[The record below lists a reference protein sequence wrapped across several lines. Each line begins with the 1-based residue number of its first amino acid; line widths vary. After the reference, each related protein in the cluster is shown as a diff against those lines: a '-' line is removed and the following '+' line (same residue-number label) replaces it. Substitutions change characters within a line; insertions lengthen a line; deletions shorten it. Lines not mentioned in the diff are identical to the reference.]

1 MQNPRQILLK
11 IILGIFIT
19 MMSVSSVLFIFVGGP
34 SEADIQTRV
43 KSYITNPNNYD
54 LIFLGDSRTYCA
66 FHPFLLDRRLGVR
79 SLNLSQWS
87 NWLPTQYAIVD
98 DIISEIPL
106 STKVVWS
113 IGHQNFNASR
123 IRSVYPIYVRR
134 IPTYVRLG
142 FSYSDLSENILAFNP
157 ATWMYAHRARIRI
170 EIENRL
176 NNVNIKI
183 PYARSDVKDLSSQ
196 VINHMRDS
204 MISANEIPTALVD
217 LHPNILSQRSFYDD
231 RGNIASIGYR
241 LVGGS
246 YLRHEVNPGYYRN
259 RQIALTDTSAEV
271 ENESLEFNVDER
283 MWRIFIIILE
293 RLSERGISFIVN
305 ELQEAPYTY
314 SETTMKSTRKFL
326 REKVKPEVEKFG
338 GQYIS
343 VDFSELENQ
352 HYFDY
357 NHLNSIG
364 VLKYT
369 ELFVEKISTIP

>member
-1 MQNPRQILLK
+1 MQNSRQILLK
-11 IILGIFIT
+11 IILGISIT
-19 MMSVSSVLFIFVGGP
+19 MMCVSSFLFVSVGDP

-43 KSYITNPNNYD
+43 KSYISNPYNYD

-123 IRSVYPIYVRR
+123 IRSVYPISARR
-134 IPTYVRLG
+134 IPIYLRLG

-176 NNVNIKI
+176 SNVNIKI
-183 PYARSDVKDLSSQ
+183 PYVGSKMKDLSSQ
-196 VINHMRDS
+196 DINHMRDS
-204 MISANEIPTALVD
+204 TISENETPTTLVD
-217 LHPNILSQRSFYDD
+217 LHSNILSRRSFYDD
-231 RGNIASIGYR
+231 SGNITSIGYR
-241 LVGGS
+241 LRGGS

-259 RQIALTDTSAEV
+259 RQIAATNTSAEV
-271 ENESLEFNVDER
+271 ESESLEFNVDER
-283 MWRIFIIILE
+283 MWRIFIVILE
-293 RLSERGISFIVN
+293 RLSERGVTFVVN

-314 SETTMKSTRKFL
+314 SETTRKSTQKFL

-343 VDFSELENQ
+343 VDFSELENKY
-352 HYFDY
+352 YFDY

-364 VLKYT
+364 VMKYT
-369 ELFVEKISTIP
+369 ELFAEKILTTP